1 MRTIIN
7 ILIERPLSR
16 PCPATTR
23 RLRPPLARGRTER
36 QGWRG
41 GLPVVVVPILLGAVL
56 SLWACQADQRGVRLG
71 PALVKRSQMLMGT
84 LVFVTAVAPQAETA
98 RRAAAAGLSEIR
110 RLEELLS
117 TWIPT
122 SDLSRVNAAAGRA
135 SVTVSLETLDLLRQA
150 QEVAVL
156 TEGGFNIAI
165 GPAVEAWGFPE
176 TPRLPS
182 ADELRSVRPL
192 VDLSR
197 IQLDEKARTVSL
209 ALEGMRVDVGGIG
222 KGFAADLAAEVMREA
237 GATAGVVAL
246 SGDIKTF
253 GRNPDGERF
262 LFGIQDP
269 RDEGMVLG
277 RLELEDEAVS
287 TAGDY
292 QRFFVQDG
300 VRYHHILDPETL
312 LPVRHCR
319 SVTVVA
325 KTGVLADG
333 LDTGIFVMGPERGM
347 ALVERLEGVEA
358 VIVDD
363 SGQVLISSGLKERV
377 ELLEGKYKVKR

>member
-1 MRTIIN
+1 M
-7 ILIERPLSR
+7 
-16 PCPATTR
+16 
-23 RLRPPLARGRTER
+23 
-36 QGWRG
+36 
-41 GLPVVVVPILLGAVL
+41 
-56 SLWACQADQRGVRLG
+56 
-71 PALVKRSQMLMGT
+71 
-84 LVFVTAVAPQAETA
+84 
-98 RRAAAAGLSEIR
+98 
-110 RLEELLS
+110 
-117 TWIPT
+117 
-122 SDLSRVNAAAGRA
+122 
-135 SVTVSLETLDLLRQA
+135 
-150 QEVAVL
+150 
-156 TEGGFNIAI
+156 
-165 GPAVEAWGFPE
+165 
-176 TPRLPS
+176 
-182 ADELRSVRPL
+182 
-192 VDLSR
+192 
-197 IQLDEKARTVSL
+197 DEKARTVYL

-312 LPVRHCR
+312 LPVRRCR

-358 VIVDD
+358 VIVDNA
-363 SGQVLISSGLKERV
+363 GEVLISSGLKERV
-377 ELLEGKYKVKR
+377 ELVERK